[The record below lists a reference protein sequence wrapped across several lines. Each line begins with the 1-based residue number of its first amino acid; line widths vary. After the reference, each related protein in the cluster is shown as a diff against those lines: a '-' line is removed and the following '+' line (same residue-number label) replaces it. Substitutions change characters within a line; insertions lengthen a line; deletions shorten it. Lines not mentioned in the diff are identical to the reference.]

1 MIKLL
6 RKDLGI
12 KILAVCIAI
21 LMWGLA
27 NNDKIR
33 SPERENPISEQS
45 FSIFL
50 QVQNI
55 ERGLALASDLKA
67 VEVRV
72 RGKSNVI
79 MNLREEDVR
88 AFVDL
93 SGLKQGTHLVPVQV
107 RFPTNCE
114 LVSLNPKQVE
124 VKLDQVVTQQVPVEV
139 ELVGEPKLGFNAHNP
154 VFEPTEVLVTGA
166 SSLVGTV
173 SKGIVNVSIDQLTS
187 SVSGLLP
194 VRLVDIN
201 GKTVEGLKV
210 EPEII
215 DVFVPIMQSMPT
227 KNVPVQLKQSG
238 EPDHG
243 YRIVNWV
250 IEPSFIQVTGSVEY
264 LKGLESIS
272 TKPISV
278 AGATKDLVKDVDLDI
293 PEGYNSVSSYKAR
306 VVIKI
311 EPKVER
317 KTISGIGI
325 KTVNLVDR
333 YNASLDKKDLS
344 LTLEGKSTIL
354 EGLSSANIQ
363 AWVDLKEVALGEI
376 VLPVTVELPEGVK
389 IISQDPAEVKVTI
402 KEK

>member
-55 ERGLALASDLKA
+55 ERGLTLASDLKA

>member
-363 AWVDLKEVALGEI
+363 AWVDLKEVVLGEI

>member
-1 MIKLL
+1 M
-6 RKDLGI
+6 
-12 KILAVCIAI
+12 
-21 LMWGLA
+21 
-27 NNDKIR
+27 
-33 SPERENPISEQS
+33 
-45 FSIFL
+45 
-50 QVQNI
+50 
-55 ERGLALASDLKA
+55 
-67 VEVRV
+67 
-72 RGKSNVI
+72 
-79 MNLREEDVR
+79 
-88 AFVDL
+88 
-93 SGLKQGTHLVPVQV
+93 
-107 RFPTNCE
+107 
-114 LVSLNPKQVE
+114 
-124 VKLDQVVTQQVPVEV
+124 
-139 ELVGEPKLGFNAHNP
+139 
-154 VFEPTEVLVTGA
+154 
-166 SSLVGTV
+166 
-173 SKGIVNVSIDQLTS
+173 
-187 SVSGLLP
+187 
-194 VRLVDIN
+194 
-201 GKTVEGLKV
+201 
-210 EPEII
+210 
-215 DVFVPIMQSMPT
+215 
-227 KNVPVQLKQSG
+227 
-238 EPDHG
+238 
-243 YRIVNWV
+243 
-250 IEPSFIQVTGSVEY
+250 
-264 LKGLESIS
+264 ESIS